1 MRSGEQFIN
10 IKLYEMKIDVRAAY
24 ESYLQIYETEKF
36 EILYDVDERPMMIRE
51 RKNTPPPLTWMEW
64 LISEME
70 IGIEQE
76 AYEYCAVLR
85 DELKLLQNETDSPKT
100 KTNANR
106 KPRKNKRMDST
117 G

>member
-1 MRSGEQFIN
+1 MRSGEQFTN
-10 IKLYEMKIDVRAAY
+10 LKTLNMEIDVRAAY

-51 RKNTPPPLTWMEW
+51 RKNMPPALTWMEW
-64 LISEME
+64 LMAEME
-70 IGIEQE
+70 IGIENE

-85 DELKLLQNETDSPKT
+85 DELKAIENETDSPKT
-100 KTNANR
+100 KKNANR
-106 KPRKNKRMDST
+106 KPRKNKGVDSA